1 MTFEQFEK
9 ILYSICSKE
18 DIPGAA
24 EHGSD
29 DFYVKLWRHYGNDKV
44 CQVHQLYDEIT
55 KFIELEREIARLKGQ
70 NEVLRQIKS
79 ELKGGENGK

>member
-9 ILYSICSKE
+9 ILYSIGRLE
-18 DIPGAA
+18 DIPGAT

-29 DFYVKLWRHYGNDKV
+29 DFYVNLWRCYGNDKV

-70 NEVLRQIKS
+70 NEVLRQINTQ
-79 ELKGGENGK
+79 LKGGEE

>member
-9 ILYSICSKE
+9 ILYSIGRRE

-29 DFYVKLWRHYGNDKV
+29 DFYVILWRCHNNDKV
-44 CQVHQLYDEIT
+44 CQVHQLYEEIT
-55 KFIELEREIARLKGQ
+55 KFLEYEREIARLKGQ
-70 NEVLRQIKS
+70 NEVLRQINS
-79 ELKGGENGK
+79 QIKGGEE